1 MADETT
7 RKTSHTLDEAA
18 RAVLEDLRAGRPVKD
33 PDLDRIYPD
42 DIRALSSKFWTPV
55 NVARE
60 AARLLLPEGK
70 GRVLD
75 VGAGVGRF
83 CLVGALTTEGE
94 FIGVEHRLSLVEVGR
109 EVFAAAGATRAGL
122 IHGTPE
128 DVDFADY
135 DGLFFYAPFE
145 ENLFEGDWNIDHSVH
160 LSADRFR
167 DDVARTEAALVA
179 APVGLRVVTYQG
191 FGGTM
196 PASFKLIEEAAHG
209 YLRAW
214 LKIEEGAAGG
224 AGTPDVRLL
233 QG

>member
-135 DGLFFYAPFE
+135 DGLFY
-145 ENLFEGDWNIDHSVH
+145 
-160 LSADRFR
+160 
-167 DDVARTEAALVA
+167 
-179 APVGLRVVTYQG
+179 
-191 FGGTM
+191 
-196 PASFKLIEEAAHG
+196 
-209 YLRAW
+209 
-214 LKIEEGAAGG
+214 
-224 AGTPDVRLL
+224 
-233 QG
+233 